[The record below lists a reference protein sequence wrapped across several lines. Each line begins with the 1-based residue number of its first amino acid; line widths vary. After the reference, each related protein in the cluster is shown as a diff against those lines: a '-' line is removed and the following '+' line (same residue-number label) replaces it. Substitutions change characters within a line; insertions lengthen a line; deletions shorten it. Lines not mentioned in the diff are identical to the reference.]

1 MPLVIHS
8 PHAAM
13 GGEQVI
19 RISNEDRP
27 TRWIT
32 FHFESEADATE
43 AHGRWVHEWSPG
55 HCRSAHPTVVSLGSA
70 TRPVWSL

>member
-27 TRWIT
+27 TPWERASTVEGGLWP
-32 FHFESEADATE
+32 SSPVATE
-43 AHGRWVHEWSPG
+43 PRARYQ
-55 HCRSAHPTVVSLGSA
+55 CAMSLLSH
-70 TRPVWSL
+70 

>member
-1 MPLVIHS
+1 MPLAIHS

-43 AHGRWVHEWSPG
+43 ANKLLRDALKKAVKVEWP
-55 HCRSAHPTVVSLGSA
+55 
-70 TRPVWSL
+70 

>member
-32 FHFESEADATE
+32 IHFESEADATE
-43 AHGRWVHEWSPG
+43 AHKLLRDALKADH
-55 HCRSAHPTVVSLGSA
+55 
-70 TRPVWSL
+70 

>member
-27 TRWIT
+27 AMDYDS
-32 FHFESEADATE
+32 F
-43 AHGRWVHEWSPG
+43 
-55 HCRSAHPTVVSLGSA
+55 
-70 TRPVWSL
+70 

>member
-1 MPLVIHS
+1 MSLVIHS

-27 TRWIT
+27 TDGLRFISNRKLT
-32 FHFESEADATE
+32 
-43 AHGRWVHEWSPG
+43 
-55 HCRSAHPTVVSLGSA
+55 GSKRISRCE
-70 TRPVWSL
+70 TL

>member
-1 MPLVIHS
+1 MPLAIHS

-27 TRWIT
+27 TDGLRFI
-32 FHFESEADATE
+32 
-43 AHGRWVHEWSPG
+43 
-55 HCRSAHPTVVSLGSA
+55 LNLKL
-70 TRPVWSL
+70 TRPKRISCCETL

>member
-32 FHFESEADATE
+32 FHFESEAAATE
-43 AHGRWVHEWSPG
+43 ADKLLRDALKKAVKVEWP
-55 HCRSAHPTVVSLGSA
+55 
-70 TRPVWSL
+70 

>member
-32 FHFESEADATE
+32 FHFESEAEHEEDARRFLDE
-43 AHGRWVHEWSPG
+43 MRERLRARPKRIS
-55 HCRSAHPTVVSLGSA
+55 CCA
-70 TRPVWSL
+70 TL